1 MQPIRYTQ
9 NQIKSDYD
17 ENYDILTLIF
27 GDIKNTYED
36 CEDPKFGLIRNMD
49 TDKLVGIS
57 CYGYK
62 RFSLHDSL
70 IKTLLDNG
78 VSIS

>member
-1 MQPIRYTQ
+1 MQTIHYTQ

-36 CEDPKFGLIRNMD
+36 CEDSKFGLIRNMD